1 MTKHEELKNKSR
13 PWIDQIQSFN
23 ELYREEENKVEVSP
37 GIKLGWVKG
46 VLIPCLLSTWSV
58 LLFLSIQWVLANA
71 GIFHSII
78 IIFLSLF
85 IILITNFSLSA
96 ISTNGKLKEGGLYF
110 IISRTIGPEFGA
122 SIGILLAFASIV
134 SAAMNTYIFCLY
146 LCLCLRFFLDID
158 IMESNL
164 KFGALGAASIIFMSI
179 LCCIDMDK
187 QAKIQNAPLVA
198 IIVSIFNV
206 IVSAYTGPQ
215 STLARA
221 RGFNGFDMKTFKQ
234 NWYPDYRTNY
244 RNVQQS
250 FFTIFGVFFPSVT
263 GIHAGVK
270 YSSRNLKDPSAS
282 IPKGTLLS
290 ILITTTSYIV
300 LIVVTG
306 SVHLREAS
314 GIEKE
319 FEDGSF
325 LNCSSRNCSRG
336 LYNTPHLFYSISLW
350 PNTVIVGYLAASD
363 TNAVSSLTIVPK
375 LLQRMGRDDV
385 YPLLKYLAKGYGKNE
400 EPYRAH
406 VLTMIVSTI
415 VYCYIYSYSYMDYIF
430 GIASLISTLY
440 LSAYAMLNLCTFHVA
455 YFKPLGWRPT
465 YKFYNKWLSLAAAII
480 CILIM
485 IINDKITS
493 TIVGCAVCIL
503 YILAGRKN
511 EVINWGS
518 SMQTQQI
525 KTVVRNVYKADT
537 IQYHTKNYLPN
548 LIVFT
553 GKPES
558 RKKLVSLA
566 HLITK
571 NNGVQMC
578 VNVEKISLTPRQK
591 KICLDEGNQ
600 WLRSSGIKS
609 LYVVID
615 NIELDL
621 ATHMIHS
628 CGHGQLRPNIAMVGY
643 KSDWL
648 NCPYQDLQTYLNIF
662 NVANMNNMS
671 TIMVRVSSTESY
683 DDQNLLTQD
692 VKHKNEEIP
701 SKTQANQNIINQQK
715 VADCIIKIKNEE
727 FSFEQKKRNHGTVD
741 VWWLYN
747 DGGLSLIIAF
757 ILKHSTTWKNCKFRI
772 YGVTNKIECLS
783 EEKHKL
789 KQLLSL
795 YRIDYDYLEIILANT
810 TGPTTM
816 TYFNYFLERAVSKEN
831 QFDDYNL
838 QKEHIAETLFLRDLI
853 ELHSFNSDLIILTT
867 PKNNEDINI
876 LFMSWIETISRGLPP
891 CIIIIGSTQSVLT
904 VNA

>member
-1 MTKHEELKNKSR
+1 MPEYGEIKNKSR

-23 ELYREEENKVEVSP
+23 EFYREEENKVEVSP
-37 GIKLGWVKG
+37 RIKLGWVKD
-46 VLIPCLLSTWSV
+46 VLIPCLLSIWGMM
-58 LLFLSIQWVLANA
+58 LFLQMPWILGQA

-78 IIFLSLF
+78 IIFISLI
-85 IILITNFSLSA
+85 IILITTFSLSA
-96 ISTNGKLKEGGLYF
+96 ISTNGKVKGGGLYF
-110 IISRTIGPEFGA
+110 IISRTIGPGFGA
-122 SIGILLAFASIV
+122 SIGILLAYANMV
-134 SAAMNTYIFCLY
+134 SAAMNIFVFSSF
-146 LCLCLRFFLDID
+146 LCASLQPIID
-158 IMESNL
+158 MNEILHSEL
-164 KFGALGAASIIFMSI
+164 KFNVLAISSIITMSI
-179 LCCIDMDK
+179 LCCISMDK
-187 QAKIQNAPLVA
+187 EKRVQNAPLIA
-198 IIVSIFNV
+198 IIFAIFNV
-206 IVSAYTGPQ
+206 IIGAYNGPKN
-215 STLARA
+215 TLAQA
-221 RGFNGFDMKTFKQ
+221 EGFTGLDMKTFKQ
-234 NWYPDYRTNY
+234 NWYPNY
-244 RNVQQS
+244 RPEYYGQQS
-250 FFTIFGVFFPSVT
+250 FFTIFACFFPCVT
-263 GIHAGVK
+263 GIHNGVK
-270 YSSRNLKDPSAS
+270 YSSEKLKDPSTS

-290 ILITTTSYIV
+290 ILITTTTYIV

-306 SVHLREAS
+306 SVQLREAS
-314 GIEKE
+314 GIENE
-319 FEDGSF
+319 FQNGNFS
-325 LNCSSRNCSRG
+325 NCSERFCPSG
-336 LYNTPHLFYSISLW
+336 LYNNVHVFRSISLW
-350 PNTVIVGYLAASD
+350 PYTVIIGYLAASIS
-363 TNAVSSLTIVPK
+363 NAASALTFVPK
-375 LLQRMGRDDV
+375 LLQRMGQDDV
-385 YPLLKYLAKGYGKNE
+385 YPLLKYLAKGYGKRN

-406 VLTMIVSTI
+406 VLAMIVTTI
-415 VYCYIYSYSYMDYIF
+415 IYCFIYLYIGTFYSICSW
-430 GIASLISTLY
+430 ISVMY

-465 YKFYNKWLSLAAAII
+465 YKFYNKWLSLAASIT
-480 CILIM
+480 CILVM
-485 IINDKITS
+485 IIIGKMKS

-715 VADCIIKIKNEE
+715 VADCIVKIKNEE

-757 ILKHSTTWKNCKFRI
+757 IIKHTWKNCKYRI
-772 YGVTNKIECLS
+772 YGVTNKVECLS

-795 YRIDYDYLEIILANT
+795 YRIDFDYLDIILANT
-810 TGPTTM
+810 ASPTTM
-816 TYFNYFLERAVSKEN
+816 TYFNSLLERTDTKMN
-831 QFDDYNL
+831 QFDDFNL
-838 QKEHIAETLFLRDLI
+838 QKQHIAETLFLRDLM

-867 PKNNEDINI
+867 PQNNEEINI
-876 LFMSWIETISRGLPP
+876 IFMCWIETISRGLPP
-891 CIIIIGSTQSVLT
+891 CIIINGSTQPVLT